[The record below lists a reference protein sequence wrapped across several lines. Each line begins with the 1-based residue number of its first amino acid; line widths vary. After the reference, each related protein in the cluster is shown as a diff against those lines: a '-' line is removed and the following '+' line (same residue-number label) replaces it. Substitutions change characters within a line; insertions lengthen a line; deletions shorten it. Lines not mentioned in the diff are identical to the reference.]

1 MVSNTESFIDRD
13 RIKKVFADYVADYNQ
28 EDDKIIL
35 KVKHTYRV
43 AAISDELAGK
53 IGLSGYDRDL
63 AWLIGMLHDIG
74 RFEQLRRYNTFVDA
88 DSIDHA
94 KFGVQLL
101 FEEGLLWKFL
111 DNESVSE
118 EDVRVL
124 EKAIGN
130 HSAFRIEKA
139 LSERELQYAKII
151 RDADKIDILK
161 VASDVPLEIIYNV
174 TTEQIHAA
182 PVSDAVMEQFGNE
195 QAILRADKRVPI
207 DNLVGHIALVF
218 ELEFSESYRLVR
230 EQGYL
235 TGLLGFQ
242 THNSRLAEQFD
253 LLRRQMNDFLNRKL
267 TDSQTER

>member
-1 MVSNTESFIDRD
+1 MSNTGHFIDRD
-13 RIKKVFADYVADYNQ
+13 RIKKQFAEYVADYNQ
-28 EDDKIIL
+28 DDDKILL

-43 AAISDELAGK
+43 ATISDELAGQ
-53 IGLSGYDRDL
+53 IGLRGYERDL
-63 AWLIGMLHDIG
+63 AWVIGMLHDIG

-94 KFGVQLL
+94 KFGVELL
-101 FEEGLLWKFL
+101 FGEGLLWKFL
-111 DNESVSE
+111 DE
-118 EDVRVL
+118 ELVPPEDICVL

-130 HSAFRIEKA
+130 HSAFRIESG
-139 LSERELQYAKII
+139 LSKRELQYAKII

-218 ELEFSESYRLVR
+218 ELEFPESYRLVK
-230 EQGYL
+230 EQEYL
-235 TGLLGFQ
+235 TKLLGFQ
-242 THNSRLAEQFD
+242 THNSRLAAQFS
-253 LLRRQMNDFLNRKL
+253 LLREHMNNFLERKL
-267 TDSQTER
+267 AD